1 MRRFG
6 WLAWLTAT
14 VVVAVGLF
22 TAYLFQSRTIATNAD
37 GASNAIQAWDMLHG
51 NLLLRGWTVSDVS
64 FYTTELPQ
72 YMLVESVRGLGP
84 DVVHVCAA
92 MTYTLLV
99 LLAAWL
105 AKGRATGAE
114 GVVRALIAGGVM
126 LAPQLGSATYTL
138 ILSPDHVG
146 TGVPLL
152 LAWILVDR
160 AGGADGAGDAD
171 GSGGVGGLG
180 GADGLGG
187 AYGADGADGPGG
199 AGGLGGTGGVGGA
212 GGAVLRGWRWLIPVV
227 LGVLLA
233 WTAVGDPL
241 ALVVGAVP
249 IAALCGMRCFQKLV
263 QRRELLRAWYELS
276 LALAA
281 AGSVPVASYATRL
294 IASHGGWTAS
304 VVNTRLAPSS
314 KLGANLTLTYRGL
327 FELFGADFFG
337 LRAGLPL
344 LFALG
349 HLLGLALV
357 VAGFCLAISRFFTAE
372 LVVQVLALAIVIN
385 VGAYVFGVQVQDIRS
400 TREIA
405 AVLPAGAVL
414 AGRLLAGRLLAGR
427 LLDRKLDDGGL
438 AARGLAARRIAAR
451 SALALGAAGLACYA
465 AMLGYGASQPS
476 VPADNADLTTWLA
489 AHGLT
494 SGLGGYWQASSVMLD
509 SGNAISVYPIVL
521 NGSRLM
527 GMSYWEARKQWYN
540 PKTSY
545 ANFLVTV
552 GSTPGEADP
561 ALAWR
566 MTALAGRPA
575 EVYIVGRFKITVW
588 DKNLLTDLH

>member
-6 WLAWLTAT
+6 SLGWLTRFAWIAAT
-14 VVVAVGLF
+14 AVAAAGLF
-22 TAYLFQSRTIATNAD
+22 AGYLSQSRTIATNAD
-37 GASNAIQAWDMLHG
+37 GASNAIQACDMLHG

-72 YMLVESVRGLGP
+72 YMLAESIRGLGP

-114 GVVRALIAGGVM
+114 GVVRAVIAGGIM

-160 AGGADGAGDAD
+160 ADSCD
-171 GSGGVGGLG
+171 
-180 GADGLGG
+180 
-187 AYGADGADGPGG
+187 
-199 AGGLGGTGGVGGA
+199 
-212 GGAVLRGWRWLIPVV
+212 LRIWRWLIPVA
-227 LGVLLA
+227 LGVVLA

-241 ALVVGAVP
+241 VEVVGAVP
-249 IAALCGMRCFQKLV
+249 IAAVCGMRWYQKLV
-263 QRRELLRAWYELS
+263 QRREPLRACWYELS
-276 LALAA
+276 LVVAA
-281 AGSVPVASYATRL
+281 ACSVPIASHATKL

-304 VVNTRLAPSS
+304 RVSTSFAPGSR
-314 KLGANLTLTYRGL
+314 LGANLTLTYQGL
-327 FELFGADFFG
+327 LELFGADFTG
-337 LRAGLPL
+337 MHGGLPA
-344 LFALG
+344 LFVFG
-349 HLLGLALV
+349 HLIGFALV
-357 VAGFCLAISRFFTAE
+357 VVGFCLAIRRFFTADL
-372 LVVQVLALAIVIN
+372 LVSVLTVAIVLN
-385 VGAYVFGVQVQDIRS
+385 VAAYAFGVQVQDIRS

-414 AGRLLAGRLLAGR
+414 AGRLLAGRLLGR
-427 LLDRKLDDGGL
+427 RLV
-438 AARGLAARRIAAR
+438 AR
-451 SALALGAAGLACYA
+451 SALALGGAALACYA

-489 AHGLT
+489 AHGLST
-494 SGLGGYWQASSVMLD
+494 GLGGYWQASSVMLD
-509 SGNAISVYPIVL
+509 SGNAIGVYPIVL

-540 PKTSY
+540 PATSY

-566 MTALAGRPA
+566 MTALAGKPA
-575 EVYIVGRFKITVW
+575 KVYIFGRYKITVW
-588 DKNLLTDLH
+588 DRNLLTKLH